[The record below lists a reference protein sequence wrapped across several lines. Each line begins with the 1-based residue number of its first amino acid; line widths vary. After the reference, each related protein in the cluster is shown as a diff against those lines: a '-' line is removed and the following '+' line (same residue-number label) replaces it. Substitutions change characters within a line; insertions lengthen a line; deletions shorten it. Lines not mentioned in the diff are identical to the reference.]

1 MLEVSLNVKQLKLL
15 QGREDNMIK
24 IKTDVLKTM
33 LSKAIKVC
41 SFNKMLPLTE
51 LMEVSIQN
59 KILSIRTTDNVTN
72 LFLQKELEED
82 NEDMRV
88 VVDATLLTSL
98 INKTTTEFVELIL
111 TETALTVVANG
122 VYNLDLRV
130 DESNEIIKFP
140 EMKNATKEGKEF
152 DFKQLVTKIG
162 ICKSA
167 VPDNMDAI
175 ELNNYYLKDNVVA
188 TNAFK
193 VTSIPNVD
201 VLKSEEMLISKDLG
215 KVLIDMDLGKA
226 NYSLEDNVL
235 TITGEGFILTSK
247 VNQDLDKYP
256 LDGIDMMLK
265 EKFNHSL
272 VVDRRKILDLLDRLS
287 LFVAEYENNSINL
300 TFTKDKLNI
309 TNAKKTSDEIIS
321 YVTAPGEDLTEFNCI
336 INILH
341 MKEQLEALPSK
352 EITIHFGGSDR
363 AIKVVDGDITE
374 IISLM
379 NGE

>member
-1 MLEVSLNVKQLKLL
+1 
-15 QGREDNMIK
+15 MIK

-98 INKTTTEFVELIL
+98 INKTTTEFVELVL
-111 TETALTVVANG
+111 GDSSLTVIANG

-140 EMKNATKEGKEF
+140 EMKTSTKEGKEF

-201 VLKSEEMLISKDLG
+201 ELKAEEMLISKDLG
-215 KVLIDMDLGKA
+215 KVLIEMDLGKA
-226 NYSLEDNVL
+226 KYSLEDNLL
-235 TITGEGFILTSK
+235 TITGEGFVLTSK

-256 LDGIDMMLK
+256 LEGIDMMLK
-265 EKFNHSL
+265 EKFNHSV

-300 TFTKDKLNI
+300 TFAKDKLNI
-309 TNAKKTSDEIIS
+309 TNAKKTSDENIS
-321 YVTAPGEDLTEFNCI
+321 YVKAPEGDLVEFNCI

-352 EITIHFGGSDR
+352 EITIYFGGSDR